1 MRQRK
6 TNLSVISQKGFFIG
20 GKIMISLKEI
30 SKTYNTRSGTV
41 HAVNNVNL
49 SIEEGQIFGV
59 IGYSGA
65 GKSTL
70 IRLLNLLELP
80 TSGKVEM
87 DGLELSKLSSKELR
101 MARQKIGM
109 IFQHFNLLWSRTVKQ
124 NISFPLEVAKVPTE
138 ERKKRVEELIDL
150 VGLRGRE
157 NNFPSQLSGGQK
169 QRVGIARA
177 LANNPRVL
185 LCDEATSALD
195 PKTTDSIL
203 DLLLDIN
210 KKLNLTIVLITH
222 EMHVIQK
229 VCHRVAVMESGQVVE
244 EGPVI
249 DVFRRPKEEIT
260 KEFVKQLAS
269 SDEDED
275 ALWKMLD
282 DQVEGQIVSLT
293 FVGNPVEEQLVTD
306 LIRRFPI
313 DVSILQGKISKLQ
326 EGSFGKLYLR
336 LSGDSIKITEA
347 LAYIRSKEVEVEV
360 MEHA

>member
-1 MRQRK
+1 
-6 TNLSVISQKGFFIG
+6 
-20 GKIMISLKEI
+20 MISLKEI
-30 SKTYNTRSGTV
+30 SKTYNSKSGTV

-124 NISFPLEVAKVPTE
+124 NISFPLEVAKVSTE

-177 LANNPRVL
+177 LANNPKVL

-336 LSGDSIKITEA
+336 LSGDSLKITEA
-347 LAYIRSKEVEVEV
+347 LAYIRSEEVEVEV

>member
-1 MRQRK
+1 
-6 TNLSVISQKGFFIG
+6 
-20 GKIMISLKEI
+20 MISLKEI
-30 SKTYNTRSGTV
+30 SKTYKSKSGTV
-41 HAVNNVNL
+41 QAVNNVNL

-124 NISFPLEVAKVPTE
+124 NISFPLEVANVPTE

-157 NNFPSQLSGGQK
+157 NNYPSQLSGGQK

-177 LANNPRVL
+177 LANNPKVL

-229 VCHRVAVMESGQVVE
+229 VCHRVAVMEGGQVVE

-282 DQVEGQIVSLT
+282 EKVEGQIVSLT

-336 LSGDSIKITEA
+336 LSGDSLKINEA